1 MIYKLFA
8 CELSEQEKYG
18 IKSELFQNAYAS
30 VKINVND
37 IFDFTAYLELVDG
50 EPQLILPSYYDSET
64 DRVEHIIK
72 CSDSLKEN
80 LKQSALQSLEIDFIA
95 DTASVGNYT
104 DLKASATIWTTDP
117 LQSKV
122 QVSICDNDEIM
133 VDNLWIIFNTTSF
146 DLGYYYRSKC
156 CKPIQSTFL
165 ETLAIQAT
173 VAELASGYR
182 QNNMNLF

>member
-8 CELSEQEKYG
+8 CELSEQAKYA
-18 IKSELFQNAYAS
+18 IKGELFQNAYAS

-37 IFDFTAYLELVDG
+37 VFDFTAYLELVDG

-64 DRVEHIIK
+64 ERVEHIIK

-80 LKQSALQSLEIDFIA
+80 LKQSALQSLEIEFMTDVQSSGKF
-95 DTASVGNYT
+95 T
-104 DLKASATIWTTDP
+104 DLKTSATIWTTDP

-122 QVSICDNDEIM
+122 QFSICDNDEIM

-165 ETLAIQAT
+165 ETLAIQST
-173 VAELASGYR
+173 VTELANGYK
-182 QNNMNLF
+182 QNNMHLF